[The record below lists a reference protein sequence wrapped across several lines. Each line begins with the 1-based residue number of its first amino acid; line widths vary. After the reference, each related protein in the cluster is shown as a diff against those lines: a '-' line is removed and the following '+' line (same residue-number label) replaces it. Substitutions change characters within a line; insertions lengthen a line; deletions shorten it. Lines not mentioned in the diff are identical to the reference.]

1 MQMLHL
7 LNRKNVLRT
16 VLLAAATAVSLLA
29 ALLLISLRFTDTLPP
44 AFAQAGGGVTVT
56 LAFDVTLS
64 RDFSLSVVPVESSV
78 LQGSSTPYRVSAS
91 GADGF
96 ARILPA
102 MRGR

>member
-7 LNRKNVLRT
+7 LNRKDVLRT

-29 ALLLISLRFTDTLPP
+29 ALLLISLRFTDTFPP

-64 RDFSLSVVPVESSV
+64 RDFSLSVAPAESSV
-78 LQGSSTPYRVSAS
+78 LQGSSTLYQVSAS